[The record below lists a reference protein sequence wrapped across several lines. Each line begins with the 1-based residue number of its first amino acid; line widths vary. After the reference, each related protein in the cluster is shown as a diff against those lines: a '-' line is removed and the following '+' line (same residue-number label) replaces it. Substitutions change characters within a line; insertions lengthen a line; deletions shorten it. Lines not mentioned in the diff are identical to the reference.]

1 MADGRVIRTGTRAKK
16 SSAGYD
22 LTRLLIGSEGT
33 LGLITELTVTLH
45 GIPEAIAGGICSFP
59 SVKAACNAVITTIQY
74 GIPVARIE
82 LLGACADCSMIN
94 MTLKGGVESALK
106 KAAPELTA
114 IEAINLQ

>member
-1 MADGRVIRTGTRAKK
+1 MTPHDLPPRVESTLDELRPYLKADGGDIRLVEIT
-16 SSAGYD
+16 S
-22 LTRLLIGSEGT
+22 
-33 LGLITELTVTLH
+33 GL
-45 GIPEAIAGGICSFP
+45 
-59 SVKAACNAVITTIQY
+59 
-74 GIPVARIE
+74 VARIE

>member
-1 MADGRVIRTGTRAKK
+1 MTPQDLLHRVESTLDELRPYLKADGGDIR
-16 SSAGYD
+16 
-22 LTRLLIGSEGT
+22 LVE
-33 LGLITELTVTLH
+33 ITPEL
-45 GIPEAIAGGICSFP
+45 
-59 SVKAACNAVITTIQY
+59 
-74 GIPVARIE
+74 VARIE